1 MFWLTNI
8 PGGAVH
14 MINLSKHK
22 STLHEPLLASSSHRG
37 HQQIWTWPKVLK
49 KTESNA
55 TLQWWYL
62 VHKCPTKRDIFST
75 LGEVWWQRHERRQ
88 ETICA
93 STIEKNGMLR
103 SWLKSYLLMST
114 QRSDLVSSHKNTDK
128 LRWQEELIISSNNQS
143 SPNFV
148 RQDFVVVGAMQNSLI
163 RSFYVW
169 ADLIQLEQFIPMDKV
184 IRGPYLSLV
193 AVLALLCSV
202 LKTEPDFIQRT

>member
-1 MFWLTNI
+1 
-8 PGGAVH
+8 
-14 MINLSKHK
+14 
-22 STLHEPLLASSSHRG
+22 
-37 HQQIWTWPKVLK
+37 
-49 KTESNA
+49 
-55 TLQWWYL
+55 
-62 VHKCPTKRDIFST
+62 
-75 LGEVWWQRHERRQ
+75 
-88 ETICA
+88 
-93 STIEKNGMLR
+93 
-103 SWLKSYLLMST
+103 MST